1 MSDNEGN
8 FKLFAATYLS
18 FSATI
23 FLPRTVLTLVKHST
37 GLHSKER
44 FEEIKIQQTQT
55 EKKSTI
61 SKINKIWKKCT
72 MTSFVNKIIAYMI
85 N

>member
-44 FEEIKIQQTQT
+44 FEGSKLQQTQP
-55 EKKSTI
+55 EKKILRTQNLT
-61 SKINKIWKKCT
+61 KFGKN
-72 MTSFVNKIIAYMI
+72 VP
-85 N
+85 